1 MNKLAKKIEEDIA
14 RARIDL
20 ESTDDLELKIKISGQ
35 IIEREQ
41 ELVKLRNAELA
52 FWGDIAKG
60 GLALVGVVAPVVMKS
75 GLYDKWYNRNKDL
88 DEAHLATARF
98 TDGMRF
104 ITSK

>member
-1 MNKLAKKIEEDIA
+1 MNKLAKRIEEDIA
-14 RARIDL
+14 RARIIL
-20 ESTDDLELKIKISGQ
+20 ESTDDLELKIKIDGQ

-41 ELVKLRNAELA
+41 ELVKIRNGELA

-60 GLALVGVVAPVVMKS
+60 GLAFAGVIAPVIMKS
-75 GLYDKWYNRNKDL
+75 DLYDKWYNRNKNL